1 MPNFGRALLEFF
13 EKRGEPSWELASLGG
28 ESGEPHLPVEA
39 GLEGGDLGR
48 EAIGGAGFVGE
59 KDGIPA
65 KSVGTAFEGDF
76 GAASGH
82 DGEESVTGG
91 EVPGGERVLPWG
103 ARGAGKKL
111 ESGKEDRNS
120 ERELEES
127 GEGGE
132 MSP

>member
-1 MPNFGRALLEFF
+1 MPNFRRALLEFL
-13 EKRGEPSWELASLGG
+13 EKGGEPAWELASLGG

-65 KSVGTAFEGDF
+65 ESVGTAFESDF

-82 DGEESVTGG
+82 DGEESVPGG

-103 ARGAGKKL
+103 A
-111 ESGKEDRNS
+111 
-120 ERELEES
+120 
-127 GEGGE
+127 
-132 MSP
+132 

>member
-1 MPNFGRALLEFF
+1 VVLVEAEPEVGGARGVGGGEEEMPNFGRALLEFF
-13 EKRGEPSWELASLGG
+13 EKRGEPAWELASLGG

-48 EAIGGAGFVGE
+48 KAIGGAGFVGE

-65 KSVGTAFEGDF
+65 ESVGTAFESDF

-103 ARGAGKKL
+103 A
-111 ESGKEDRNS
+111 
-120 ERELEES
+120 
-127 GEGGE
+127 
-132 MSP
+132 

>member
-1 MPNFGRALLEFF
+1 VPNFRRALLEFF
-13 EKRGEPSWELASLGG
+13 EKGGEPSGEFASLGG

-39 GLEGGDLGR
+39 GLDGGDWGR

-65 KSVGTAFEGDF
+65 ESVGTAFESDF

-103 ARGAGKKL
+103 A
-111 ESGKEDRNS
+111 
-120 ERELEES
+120 
-127 GEGGE
+127 
-132 MSP
+132 

>member
-13 EKRGEPSWELASLGG
+13 EKGGEPSWELASLGG

-48 EAIGGAGFVGE
+48 KAIGGAGFVGK

-65 KSVGTAFEGDF
+65 KSVGTAFESDF

-82 DGEESVTGG
+82 DGEESVTRG
-91 EVPGGERVLPWG
+91 EVPGSEIVLPWG
-103 ARGAGKKL
+103 A
-111 ESGKEDRNS
+111 
-120 ERELEES
+120 
-127 GEGGE
+127 
-132 MSP
+132 